1 MTVDEL
7 ICYGKKYLHKDQVYL
22 LLSELLDI
30 NILNLYNH
38 LDDIIAPEN
47 INKYKKQV
55 QLLSMGKPIQYV
67 LGKINFY
74 GFNFQINENVLI
86 PRFETEGLVEETNK
100 LIKKYFKKDNLK
112 VADLGTGSG
121 VIGIT
126 LKKIHPNFEVDLIDI
141 SKDALDVATKNA
153 KILNVDVNVLENDF
167 LTSIDKTYDVIIS
180 NPPYIKE
187 NEQIEDIVKNNEP
200 HLALY
205 AGADGLDCYIKIL
218 KEIKKNLNKK
228 YLIALEIGMT
238 QKEQIIKLIN
248 KYLDSCQI
256 ITKKDLSLKD
266 RYIFITNCE

>member
-126 LKKIHPNFEVDLIDI
+126 LKKLHPNFEVDLIDI
-141 SKDALDVATKNA
+141 SKDALNVATKNA
-153 KILNVDVNVLENDF
+153 KILNVDVNILENDF

-205 AGADGLDCYIKIL
+205 AGVDGLDCYIKIL
-218 KEIKKNLNKK
+218 KDIKKNLNKK

-266 RYIFITNCE
+266 RYVFITNCE

>member
-112 VADLGTGSG
+112 LADLGTGSG

-126 LKKIHPNFEVDLIDI
+126 LKKLHPNFEVDLIDI
-141 SKDALDVATKNA
+141 SKDALNVATKNA
-153 KILNVDVNVLENDF
+153 KSLNVDVNILKNDF

-205 AGADGLDCYIKIL
+205 AGVDGLDCYIKIL
-218 KEIKKNLNKK
+218 KDIKKNLNKK